1 MPRKSVVIRLAGE
14 SGEGVISSGDI
25 LTQAAARG
33 GYWTQTF
40 RTYPAEIK
48 GGPCMYQVRMGEER
62 IYSHGKYVDLLVCF
76 NQEAW
81 DLHWDSLG
89 PDGVILYD
97 ETAVEIPEDFAPRA
111 RPVRME
117 KLAKE
122 IGGSLRA
129 KNMVAVGAV
138 AGVISFDTTP
148 IEELVLRRYAH
159 KQGVADANIAAL
171 RAGGEESG
179 DLQGSLEIT
188 RAVEVEEDRI
198 LLSGNQAIAVGAIA
212 AGLDFFAG
220 YPITPASDILEWLS
234 AKLPQVG
241 GLTIQCEDEIAS
253 ICAVLGA
260 SYTGAKAMSATSGPG
275 LSLMTEVLG
284 YAGTAEIPCVIV
296 NAQRGGPST
305 GLPTKTEQSDL
316 QHALYAGHG
325 EAPRV
330 VIAPI
335 TVEDCFWAA
344 IDAFNYSERYQV
356 PVILLTDQG
365 LATRMEV
372 ISKPD
377 ISDVELWERTTAA
390 EVEGE
395 YRRYA
400 LTEDSVS
407 PMGIPGE
414 ENGRYVA
421 TGIEHDEYGH
431 PCYTPTNH
439 VEMQTKRWAKLD
451 PLKNGAARHEL
462 YGDPQPEI
470 ALIGFGSTYGAV
482 REAVNLARAEG
493 LSVGAFYPRVLGPFP
508 ADQIERFAADARRV
522 VVVEVNFT
530 GQLARL
536 VRGECDLTVES
547 HAKCDGLPF
556 TADDVFDV
564 IMERV
569 AT

>member
-1 MPRKSVVIRLAGE
+1 M
-14 SGEGVISSGDI
+14 
-25 LTQAAARG
+25 
-33 GYWTQTF
+33 
-40 RTYPAEIK
+40 
-48 GGPCMYQVRMGEER
+48 
-62 IYSHGKYVDLLVCF
+62 
-76 NQEAW
+76 
-81 DLHWDSLG
+81 
-89 PDGVILYD
+89 
-97 ETAVEIPEDFAPRA
+97 
-111 RPVRME
+111 
-117 KLAKE
+117 
-122 IGGSLRA
+122 
-129 KNMVAVGAV
+129 
-138 AGVISFDTTP
+138 
-148 IEELVLRRYAH
+148 
-159 KQGVADANIAAL
+159 
-171 RAGGEESG
+171 
-179 DLQGSLEIT
+179 
-188 RAVEVEEDRI
+188 
-198 LLSGNQAIAVGAIA
+198 
-212 AGLDFFAG
+212 
-220 YPITPASDILEWLS
+220 
-234 AKLPQVG
+234 
-241 GLTIQCEDEIAS
+241 
-253 ICAVLGA
+253 
-260 SYTGAKAMSATSGPG
+260 
-275 LSLMTEVLG
+275 
-284 YAGTAEIPCVIV
+284 
-296 NAQRGGPST
+296 
-305 GLPTKTEQSDL
+305 
-316 QHALYAGHG
+316 
-325 EAPRV
+325 

-335 TVEDCFWAA
+335 TVEDCFWAT

-372 ISKPD
+372 INKPD

-414 ENGRYVA
+414 ENGRYVS

-431 PCYTPTNH
+431 PCYTPENH
-439 VEMQTKRWAKLD
+439 MAMQTKRWAKLD

-482 REAVNLARAEG
+482 REAVDLARAEG

-508 ADQIERFAADARRV
+508 ADQVERFAANARRV

-556 TADDVFDV
+556 AAADVFDV